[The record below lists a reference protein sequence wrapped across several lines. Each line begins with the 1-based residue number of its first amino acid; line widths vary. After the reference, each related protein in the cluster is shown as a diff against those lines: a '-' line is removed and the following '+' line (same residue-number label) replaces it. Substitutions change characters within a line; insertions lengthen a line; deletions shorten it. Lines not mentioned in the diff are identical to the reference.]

1 MMPQMTMKMPMMTAM
16 IPIRS
21 KEYSETARMLTHKSI
36 QSYAQKGGK
45 YLAFTQ
51 RQSADVTVVDWMKA
65 TIRTEREVE
74 SIENDID
81 DRSRRRLLYE
91 RER

>member
-1 MMPQMTMKMPMMTAM
+1 MP
-16 IPIRS
+16 
-21 KEYSETARMLTHKSI
+21 
-36 QSYAQKGGK
+36 KGGK

-51 RQSADVTVVDWMKA
+51 RQSADVTVVDWMEA